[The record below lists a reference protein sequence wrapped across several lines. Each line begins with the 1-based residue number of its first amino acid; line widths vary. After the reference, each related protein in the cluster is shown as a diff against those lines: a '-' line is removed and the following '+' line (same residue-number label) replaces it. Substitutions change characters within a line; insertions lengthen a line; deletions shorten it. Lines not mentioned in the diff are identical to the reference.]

1 MPLWLAAVLL
11 ALALCGILLSRRH
24 LRRGSAA
31 RVASIAACVLL
42 ALAAA
47 AYIGLTVLFVEAA
60 GRQPPAP

>member
-11 ALALCGILLSRRH
+11 ALALCGIFLSRRH

-31 RVASIAACVLL
+31 RALCITACVLL

-47 AYIGLTVLFVEAA
+47 AYIGLTVLFVDAV
-60 GRQPPAP
+60 GRQLPAP